1 MVRTRRGATTG
12 EADDN
17 ASDGDVE
24 IFDERPPAAPP
35 RPRPAAGRGRQ
46 AFGAV
51 DPNQGRKRKARPP
64 PDQRDDKRPKK
75 HRETVPYDV
84 DVDNAHDEQQATEYV
99 VDLYKHYKSVEST
112 WPIEAYIEFQQDIN
126 AKMRAVLVDWLVEV
140 HLKFKMLQPT
150 LYLTVQIIDR
160 YLSSKQIHRKKLQLL
175 GVSAL
180 FVACKYEEI
189 YPPEVADFTYITDHA
204 YAAEEVLDMEMKI
217 LLELDWKITAPN
229 AHLWIERLCA
239 VCRAS
244 SRVKHRAEYYSQRT
258 LQEYA
263 LLDFKPSQIAAAAV
277 HLSLVA
283 EARENRDN
291 RECWPRP
298 CERLTG
304 YTQLELYACAKAI
317 SFHVNGG
324 VDSKRRLVAC
334 KKKFGRHDFAEVSST
349 GKCPVLK
356 RPRELALES

>member
-12 EADDN
+12 QAEDN
-17 ASDGDVE
+17 DSDGDVE
-24 IFDERPPAAPP
+24 IFDEQVAPPAPP
-35 RPRPAAGRGRQ
+35 ARRPLGRQ

-51 DPNQGRKRKARPP
+51 DPNQGRKRKARQQPEARLEDKP
-64 PDQRDDKRPKK
+64 RKRTRD
-75 HRETVPYDV
+75 TIPYDV
-84 DVDNAHDEQQATEYV
+84 DVDNRDDEQQATEYV
-99 VDLYKHYKSVEST
+99 VDLYKHYKSVEAN
-112 WPIEAYIEFQQDIN
+112 WPVEAYIEFQQDIN

-229 AHLWIERLCA
+229 SHLWIERLCA
-239 VCRAS
+239 VSRAS

-263 LLDFKPSQIAAAAV
+263 LLEFKPSLIASAAV

-283 EARENRDN
+283 EARENRDH
-291 RECWPRP
+291 RECWPLP
-298 CERLTG
+298 CEHLSG
-304 YTQLELYACAKAI
+304 YTSLEIYACAKAI

-334 KKKFGRHDFAEVSST
+334 KKKFSRHDFAEVS
-349 GKCPVLK
+349 GAGRCPVLK
-356 RPRELALES
+356 RPRELALEA

>member
-217 LLELDWKITAPN
+217 
-229 AHLWIERLCA
+229 
-239 VCRAS
+239 
-244 SRVKHRAEYYSQRT
+244 
-258 LQEYA
+258 
-263 LLDFKPSQIAAAAV
+263 
-277 HLSLVA
+277 
-283 EARENRDN
+283 
-291 RECWPRP
+291 
-298 CERLTG
+298 
-304 YTQLELYACAKAI
+304 
-317 SFHVNGG
+317 
-324 VDSKRRLVAC
+324 
-334 KKKFGRHDFAEVSST
+334 
-349 GKCPVLK
+349 
-356 RPRELALES
+356 